1 MQDNQYDAAWP
12 QEQGMNEKEA
22 ITKELEELRREIQ
35 ELKARLSQESS
46 HRASADEILSSRIHM
61 LSAGA
66 H

>member
-1 MQDNQYDAAWP
+1 
-12 QEQGMNEKEA
+12 MNEKEA

>member
-1 MQDNQYDAAWP
+1 
-12 QEQGMNEKEA
+12 MNKNEA
-22 ITKELEELRREIQ
+22 ITEQLEELKREIQ

-46 HRASADEILSSRIHM
+46 HRASADESLSSRIHM